1 MKHAWSKKYFGNTY
15 APTLYY
21 MFKHKLQ
28 NKYKYL
34 ITGSGPD
41 ELFYGMEKYN
51 FVFSLSNMKIE
62 KALEILD
69 VKYNYEKYKL
79 VLNKKGKK
87 FINRSN
93 F

>member
-1 MKHAWSKKYFGNTY
+1 MKHAWSKIFGNTY

-51 FVFSLSNMKIE
+51 LRKFFFI
-62 KALEILD
+62 
-69 VKYNYEKYKL
+69 KYENKL
-79 VLNKKGKK
+79 
-87 FINRSN
+87 
-93 F
+93 